1 MQDLY
6 YSTLTV
12 HEKNYVVAATRQGLA
27 FVGFADEPASEILR
41 FYPQSRLHQDD
52 AMLRPYSTEIADY
65 LNGTLREFDLP
76 LDIHGTIFQE
86 AVWSALRQ
94 IPYGQTVH
102 YQDIARAIGRPTA
115 NRAVGHAIDINPV
128 PIVIPCHR
136 VLPKSGGVG
145 GYRGGSAMKAELL
158 QLEGVII

>member
-1 MQDLY
+1 
-6 YSTLTV
+6 
-12 HEKNYVVAATRQGLA
+12 
-27 FVGFADEPASEILR
+27 
-41 FYPQSRLHQDD
+41 
-52 AMLRPYSTEIADY
+52 MLRPYSTEIADY
-65 LNGTLREFDLP
+65 LNGTRREFDLP

-102 YQDIARAIGRPTA
+102 YQYIARAIGRPTA